1 MLSWIG
7 RLLAGIGLSGWVL
20 GGLAL
25 VVAGYVA
32 TTQVVLHNRQAALD
46 DAVAAGQTLSAR
58 NATLTEQLDQVQA
71 INGQNVETLARLQAD
86 HARDVSDITA
96 QIQHACKAN
105 TALTVIR
112 MEIARDPDAS
122 QLLADRCGPLDRFL
136 DRLPAGGG
144 TAAAG
149 GDEDRT
155 RRRPAPGAAAPVPGR
170 TAGPAITS
178 DGRPG
183 PRVGR

>member
-7 RLLAGIGLSGWVL
+7 RLLGGIGLSGWLL
-20 GGLAL
+20 GGLAAAL
-25 VVAGYVA
+25 VAQ
-32 TTQVVLHNRQAALD
+32 QVVLHNRQRALD
-46 DAVAAGQTLSAR
+46 DAVAAAQTLSAR
-58 NATLTEQLDQVQA
+58 NATLTSQLDQVERLNLENLA
-71 INGQNVETLARLQAD
+71 TLAELRANE
-86 HARDVSDITA
+86 ARAMADVSA
-96 QIQHACKAN
+96 QLERARKAG

-144 TAAAG
+144 TAPTG
-149 GDEDRT
+149 GDEDRA
-155 RRRPAPGAAAPVPGR
+155 RRGAAPGAAAPVSGR
-170 TAGPAITS
+170 TAGAAVTP